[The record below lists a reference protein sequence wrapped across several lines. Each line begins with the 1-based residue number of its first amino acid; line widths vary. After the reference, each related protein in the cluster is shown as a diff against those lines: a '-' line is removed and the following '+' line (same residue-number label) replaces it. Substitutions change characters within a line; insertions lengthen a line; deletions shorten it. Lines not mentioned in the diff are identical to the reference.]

1 MEKKN
6 EIEFDLVELLLF
18 LKKRIWIIA
27 LAIVVCGVGGFVGSK
42 LLTTP
47 QYTASARLWVYRQ
60 ADQVNASAMQ
70 TATQLRRDCEILITG
85 ENVTEKVIEQLD
97 LNMTP
102 ASLSKRIKVTAQE
115 NTRVIGV
122 ELTDTDPEQAA
133 LILNTVCRVAT
144 DEINSIIG
152 GTSGTGEQKEEV
164 ITIVYDAAVPTSP
177 SSRGAKTMAILAA
190 AIGAV
195 LSLGVLVVIFLTD
208 DTIRNED
215 DVERYLGLSTLAVIP
230 VSGELGIAK
239 KLKGGKK

>member
-6 EIEFDLVELLLF
+6 EIEFDLVELLYY

-27 LAIVVCGVGGFVGSK
+27 LAVVVCAVGGFVGGK
-42 LLTTP
+42 LFIAP

-97 LNMTP
+97 LNMSP
-102 ASLSKRIKVTAQE
+102 ASLSKRIQVSSKDDS
-115 NTRVIGV
+115 RVIGV
-122 ELTDTDPEQAA
+122 KLTDTDPNRAA
-133 LILNTVCRVAT
+133 LILNAVCKVAT
-144 DEINSIIG
+144 DEINGIL
-152 GTSGTGEQKEEV
+152 SGRNEASGKEENV
-164 ITIVYDAAVPTSP
+164 ITVVYDAAVPTSP
-177 SSRGAKTMAILAA
+177 SSRSAKSIAILTAA
-190 AIGAV
+190 GGGILA
-195 LSLGVLVVIFLTD
+195 LGVLIVIFLTD
-208 DTIRNED
+208 DTIRTED

-230 VSGELGIAK
+230 VSAELGIAK

>member
-6 EIEFDLVELLLF
+6 EIEFDLVELMYY

-27 LAIVVCGVGGFVGSK
+27 LAVLVCAVGGFLGSK

-47 QYTASARLWVYRQ
+47 KYTASARLWVYRQ
-60 ADQVNASAMQ
+60 ADQVNASGMQ
-70 TATQLRRDCEILITG
+70 TATQLRRDCEILIAG
-85 ENVTEKVIEQLD
+85 ENVTEKVIDQLD
-97 LNMTP
+97 LNMSP

-122 ELTDTDPEQAA
+122 ELTDTDPNRAA
-133 LILNTVCRVAT
+133 LLLNTICRVAT
-144 DEINSIIG
+144 DEINGIIG
-152 GTSGTGEQKEEV
+152 GKTGTGDKTEDV
-164 ITIVYDAAVPTSP
+164 ITIVYDAAVPTNP

-190 AIGAV
+190 VIGGILA
-195 LSLGVLVVIFLTD
+195 LGVLVVVFLTD
-208 DTIRNED
+208 DTIRTED

-230 VSGELGIAK
+230 VSAELGVVK

>member
-18 LKKRIWIIA
+18 LKKRIWIVA
-27 LAIVVCGVGGFVGSK
+27 LAIVVCAVGGFVGSK

-47 QYTASARLWVYRQ
+47 KYTASARLWVYRQ
-60 ADQVNASAMQ
+60 TDQVTASSMQ

-85 ENVTEKVIEQLD
+85 ENVTKKVIEQLD
-97 LNMTP
+97 LQMSP
-102 ASLSKRIKVTAQE
+102 SSLSKRIKVTTKD

-122 ELTDTDPEQAA
+122 ELTDTNPDRAA
-133 LILNTVCRVAT
+133 LVLNTICKVAT
-144 DEINSIIG
+144 DEINGIIG
-152 GTSGTGEQKEEV
+152 GKTGTGEEKEDV

-177 SSRGAKTMAILAA
+177 SSRGAKTIAILAA
-190 AIGAV
+190 ALGGILA
-195 LSLGVLVVIFLTD
+195 LGVLVVIFVVD
-208 DTIRNED
+208 DTIRTED

-230 VSGELGIAK
+230 VSAELGVAK